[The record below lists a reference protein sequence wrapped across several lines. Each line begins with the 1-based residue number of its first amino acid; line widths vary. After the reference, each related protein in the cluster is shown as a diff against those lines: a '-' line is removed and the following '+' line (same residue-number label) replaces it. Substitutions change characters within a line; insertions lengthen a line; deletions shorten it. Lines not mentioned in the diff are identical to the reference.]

1 MAREARARLADYY
14 FQQKDFAKVVDLFA
28 HQEVTSKTEDGTI
41 LAVADS
47 LDRTGRSSQAAEL
60 VETALKVKPP
70 TGPLYLALASYYQHS
85 GKPDRAEASQNKG
98 RALLNETGSKPEE
111 Q

>member
-1 MAREARARLADYY
+1 LADYY
-14 FQQKDFAKVVDLFA
+14 FQQKDFAKVVELFA

-47 LDRTGRSSQAAEL
+47 LDRTGRSSKAAEL
-60 VETALKVKPP
+60 LETALKVKPP
-70 TGPLYLALASYYQHS
+70 TGPLYLALATYYQHS
-85 GKPDRAEASQNKG
+85 GKPDRAETFQNKG
-98 RALLNETGSKPEE
+98 RALLNDTGGKAEE